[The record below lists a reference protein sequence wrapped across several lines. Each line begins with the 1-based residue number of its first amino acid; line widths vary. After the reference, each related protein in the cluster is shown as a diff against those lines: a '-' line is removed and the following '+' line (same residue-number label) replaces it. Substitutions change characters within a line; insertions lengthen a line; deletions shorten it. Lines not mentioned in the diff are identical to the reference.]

1 MTEYT
6 VEITDDA
13 LTDMNDIYE
22 YIAIHLQSPENA
34 LNQYNRIADKIIK
47 LNSYPDRYRL
57 FDSEPEHSLGI
68 HKMIVDNYLVC
79 YVIDP
84 GIVTVLAVFYG
95 ASDVHQRLQE
105 RYQFG

>member
-1 MTEYT
+1 MKQYT

-13 LTDMNDIYE
+13 LEDLNEIYD
-22 YIAIHLQSPENA
+22 YIANDLRSPENA
-34 LNQYNRIADKIIK
+34 LKQYDRISERI
-47 LNSYPDRYRL
+47 LNLETYPARYRL

-68 HKMIVDNYLVC
+68 HKMVVDNYLVC

-84 GIVTVLAVFYG
+84 EIVTVLAVFYG

-105 RYQFG
+105 RF